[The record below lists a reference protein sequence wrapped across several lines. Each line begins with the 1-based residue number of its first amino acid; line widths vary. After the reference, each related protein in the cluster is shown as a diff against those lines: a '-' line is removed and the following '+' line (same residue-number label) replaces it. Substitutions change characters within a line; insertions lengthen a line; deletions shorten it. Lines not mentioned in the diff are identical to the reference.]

1 MSSTEH
7 ANEERHYILLTVAI
21 VIGLAGVYLR
31 FAGDA
36 PYYSWIANVVL
47 ILGVA
52 VALKAVFSILK

>member
-7 ANEERHYILLTVAI
+7 ANQERHYIILTVAI
-21 VIGLAGVYLR
+21 VIGLVGVYFR

-36 PYYSWIANVVL
+36 PYFSWIANVVL